1 MEATQEQQAEWD
13 SVLAEKKSD
22 APAEGLQQKD
32 STERESTQTAAV
44 TEPVVVPKTTDE
56 RLEEALARVDKLEG
70 RTRNTEGHIGGLTR
84 NQNTM
89 RDSMQQA
96 AIAATSAAKDAPTR
110 SQVTE
115 AISNP
120 AEWDALKKDFPEW
133 ATATEKFMDSRLSQQ
148 RSSGPDP
155 QAIDKM
161 VADRIKGQADSVRKE
176 IIESSLDAV
185 FPGWIDEVKTDAF
198 GNWLTA
204 QDAQT
209 RALSESPKVGD
220 AARMLRLYDEAKKA
234 SPNTAILEQRKQKLA
249 NAAAAPRGVKPAAV
263 KGPGEMNDAE
273 LWDYEARQRAKRKSS
288 L

>member
-1 MEATQEQQAEWD
+1 MEATQEQQAVWD

-22 APAEGLQQKD
+22 APAEGLQQKA
-32 STERESTQTAAV
+32 STKP
-44 TEPVVVPKTTDE
+44 EPVQTVAVAEPVIATKTTDE
-56 RLEEALARVDKLEG
+56 RLEEALARFEKLEG
-70 RTRNTEGHIGGLTR
+70 RTRNVEGHIGGLTR
-84 NQNTM
+84 NQGQM

-110 SQVTE
+110 SQVSE
-115 AISNP
+115 AIANP

-133 ATATEKFMDSRLSQQ
+133 ATATEKFMDARLSQQ
-148 RSSGPDP
+148 RGSAPDP
-155 QAIDKM
+155 QAIEQM
-161 VADRIKGQADSVRKE
+161 VSDRIKGQAESVRKE

-185 FPGWIDEVKTDAF
+185 FPGWVDEVKTDAF
-198 GNWLTA
+198 GNWLGA

-249 NAAAAPRGVKPAAV
+249 NAAAAPRGVKPTAV
-263 KGPGEMNDAE
+263 KGPDDMSNAE
-273 LWDYEARQRAKRKSS
+273 LWDYEARQRAKRRAS